1 MSFFTPNVAN
11 DAALNVTELYATV
24 TRITS
29 NYTVSGSDVN
39 TLVMVDSA
47 SNVTVTLPAT
57 FPVGAVVTFLQ
68 YNTGTLALAAGS
80 GASLPQ
86 APASSS
92 SRYQFISAM
101 VVANVGGSAAVWIV
115 SGV

>member
-1 MSFFTPNVAN
+1 MAFFTPNVAN
-11 DAALNVTELYATV
+11 DGALNYNELYAIVSRV
-24 TRITS
+24 TADYAAQRT
-29 NYTVSGSDVN
+29 DVN
-39 TLVMVDSA
+39 TLVLVDSS

-57 FPVGAVVTFLQ
+57 FPVGACVSFLQ
-68 YNTGTLALAAGS
+68 YNSGAITLAAGS

-86 APASSS
+86 TPVGSS

-101 VVANVGGSAAVWIV
+101 VVANVGGSAAVWVV